1 MIDTQLIKDNPKS
14 VTEKLTL
21 RNYNF
26 NIELFDTTE
35 AKRKKYQT
43 KTEDLQAR
51 RNILSKEYGSLKKEG
66 KSDQALN
73 KKIDSIKADLD
84 ECSSQLNNIQLTLKE
99 LLLDVPNLPHDSVP
113 KGENEESNLKIREY
127 GEPTI
132 LKGKDHLEITSMID
146 TDAAN
151 LLAGS
156 RFAVLNSEIVK
167 LQRALISFMLDKASE
182 HGYTEYYLPMVANT
196 ESLTSTGQLPKF
208 SDDLFQLT
216 DDYYL
221 IPTAEVPLTNL
232 YRDKII
238 DIDKFPLKL
247 TAHTSCFRS
256 EAGSYGKDTKGL
268 IRQHQFEKV
277 ELVQICHPEKS
288 FEVLENLT
296 SHAESILKDL
306 NLPYQVVELC
316 TGDLGFSAAK
326 TYDLEVWVPSQ
337 EAYREISSCSNF
349 RAFQARRMKARWKN
363 NSDNKIE
370 LLNTLNGSGLALSRT
385 ILAILEN
392 YQQSDGSVTIPD
404 VLRNYLGKES
414 ILLPQ

>member
-1 MIDTQLIKDNPKS
+1 MIDTNFIKDNPKL
-14 VTEKLTL
+14 VFDKLRL

-26 NIELFDTTE
+26 NLDLFEATE
-35 AKRKKYQT
+35 ANRKKYQT
-43 KTEDLQAR
+43 KTEDLQAS
-51 RNILSKEYGSLKKEG
+51 RNVLSKEYGMLKKEG
-66 KSDQALN
+66 KDDPALN
-73 KKIDSIKADLD
+73 KKIESIKADLD
-84 ECSSQLNNIQLTLKE
+84 ECSSQLNDIQLTLKE
-99 LLLDVPNLPHDSVP
+99 LMLDVPNLPDDSVP
-113 KGENEESNLKIREY
+113 RGENEENNVKIREY
-127 GEPTI
+127 GEPTV

-156 RFAVLNSEIVK
+156 RFAVLRGDIAK
-167 LQRALISFMLDKASE
+167 LQRALITFMLDKASE
-182 HGYTEYYLPMVANT
+182 HGYTEHYLPMVANT

-208 SDDLFQLT
+208 SEDLFQLT
-216 DDYYL
+216 EDYYL

-288 FEVLENLT
+288 FEALENLT
-296 SHAESILKDL
+296 SHAETILQEL

-316 TGDLGFSAAK
+316 TGDLGFAAAK
-326 TYDLEVWVPSQ
+326 TYDLEVWIPSQ
-337 EAYREISSCSNF
+337 ETYREISSCSNCTD
-349 RAFQARRMKARWKN
+349 FQARRA
-363 NSDNKIE
+363 KIRFKE
-370 LLNTLNGSGLALSRT
+370 GGASKLAHTLNGSALAAGRALIAVIENNFDQKGT
-385 ILAILEN
+385 IH
-392 YQQSDGSVTIPD
+392 IPEALQGYTKFD
-404 VLRNYLGKES
+404 S
-414 ILLPQ
+414 IEV

>member
-1 MIDTQLIKDNPKS
+1 MIDTNFIKDNPKL
-14 VTEKLTL
+14 VFDKLRL

-26 NIELFDTTE
+26 NLDLFEATE
-35 AKRKKYQT
+35 ANRKKYQT
-43 KTEDLQAR
+43 KTEDLQAS
-51 RNILSKEYGSLKKEG
+51 RNVLSKEYGMLKKEG
-66 KSDQALN
+66 KDDPALN
-73 KKIDSIKADLD
+73 KKIESIKADLD
-84 ECSSQLNNIQLTLKE
+84 KCSSELNDIQLTLKE
-99 LLLDVPNLPHDSVP
+99 LLLDVPNLPDDSVP
-113 KGENEESNLKIREY
+113 RGENEENNVKIREY

-156 RFAVLNSEIVK
+156 RFAVLRGDIAK
-167 LQRALISFMLDKASE
+167 LQRALIAFMLDKASE
-182 HGYTEYYLPMVANT
+182 HGYTEHYLPMVANT

-208 SDDLFQLT
+208 SEDLFQLT
-216 DDYYL
+216 EDYYL

-288 FEVLENLT
+288 FEALENLT
-296 SHAESILKDL
+296 SHAETILQEL

-326 TYDLEVWVPSQ
+326 TYDLEVWIPSQ
-337 EAYREISSCSNF
+337 ETYREISSCSNCTD
-349 RAFQARRMKARWKN
+349 FQARRA
-363 NSDNKIE
+363 KIRFKE
-370 LLNTLNGSGLALSRT
+370 GGASKLAHTLNGSALAAGRALIAVIENNFDQKST
-385 ILAILEN
+385 IH
-392 YQQSDGSVTIPD
+392 IPEALQEYTKFD
-404 VLRNYLGKES
+404 FIEV
-414 ILLPQ
+414 

>member
-1 MIDTQLIKDNPKS
+1 MIDTNLIKENPQTVS
-14 VTEKLTL
+14 EKLKL

-26 NIELFDTTE
+26 DIELFESLE

-43 KTEDLQAR
+43 ETEDLQAR
-51 RNILSKEYGSLKKEG
+51 RNSLSKEYGMLKK
-66 KSDQALN
+66 KDKDDSALN
-73 KKIDSIKADLD
+73 KKIEAIKADL
-84 ECSSQLNNIQLTLKE
+84 EKCSTKLNEIQSTLKE
-99 LLLDVPNLPHDSVP
+99 FLLDVPNLFDDSVP
-113 KGENEESNLKIREY
+113 SGENEENNVKIREY
-127 GEPTI
+127 GEPTL

-146 TDAAN
+146 TESAI

-156 RFAVLNSEIVK
+156 RFAVLSNEIAK
-167 LQRALISFMLDKASE
+167 LQRALIAFMLDKASE
-182 HGYTEYYLPMVANT
+182 HGYTEHYLPMVANT

-232 YRDKII
+232 YRNQILDL
-238 DIDKFPLKL
+238 DTFPLKL

-288 FEVLENLT
+288 FEALENLT
-296 SHAESILKDL
+296 SHAEIILKEL

-326 TYDLEVWVPSQ
+326 TYDLEVWIPSQ
-337 EAYREISSCSNF
+337 ETYREISSCSNCTD
-349 RAFQARRMKARWKN
+349 FQARRA
-363 NSDNKIE
+363 KIRFKE
-370 LLNTLNGSGLALSRT
+370 EGTSKLAHTLNGSALAAGRALIAVIENNFDQKGT
-385 ILAILEN
+385 I
-392 YQQSDGSVTIPD
+392 TIPE
-404 VLRNYLGKES
+404 VLHEYTKFTTIEV
-414 ILLPQ
+414 

>member
-1 MIDTQLIKDNPKS
+1 MIDTNFIKDNPKL
-14 VTEKLTL
+14 VFDKLRL

-26 NIELFDTTE
+26 NLDLFEATE
-35 AKRKKYQT
+35 ANRKKYQT
-43 KTEDLQAR
+43 KTEDLQAS
-51 RNILSKEYGSLKKEG
+51 RNVLSKEYGMLKKEG
-66 KSDQALN
+66 KDDPALN
-73 KKIDSIKADLD
+73 KKIESIKADLD
-84 ECSSQLNNIQLTLKE
+84 KCSSELNNIQLTLKE
-99 LLLDVPNLPHDSVP
+99 LLLDVPNLPDDSVP
-113 KGENEESNLKIREY
+113 RGENEENNVKIREY

-156 RFAVLNSEIVK
+156 RFAVLHGDIAK
-167 LQRALISFMLDKASE
+167 LQRALIAFMLDKAFE
-182 HGYTEYYLPMVANT
+182 HGYTEHYLPMVANT

-208 SDDLFQLT
+208 SEDLFQLT
-216 DDYYL
+216 EDYYL

-288 FEVLENLT
+288 FEALENLT
-296 SHAESILKDL
+296 SHAETILQEL

-316 TGDLGFSAAK
+316 TGDLGFAAAK
-326 TYDLEVWVPSQ
+326 TYDLEVWIPSQ
-337 EAYREISSCSNF
+337 ETYREISSCSNCTD
-349 RAFQARRMKARWKN
+349 FQARRA
-363 NSDNKIE
+363 KIRFKE
-370 LLNTLNGSGLALSRT
+370 GGASKLAHTLNGSALAAGRALIAVIENNFDQKST
-385 ILAILEN
+385 IH
-392 YQQSDGSVTIPD
+392 IPEALQGYTRFD
-404 VLRNYLGKES
+404 S
-414 ILLPQ
+414 IEV